1 MRRCTLIK
9 TAPRELRIKPGLCA
23 DGRIDDLNK
32 TKIINGRILTPYR
45 LIDNG
50 TIAFDDGK
58 IIYAGE
64 KDIDLGD
71 CAVIDAKGHYVSPG
85 FVDIHTH
92 GGGGHDFMDGTCDA
106 FLGAAQM
113 HAKHGTTSIF
123 PTTLTCT
130 NEELKQTLEIYR
142 EAKAKNKNGAQFL
155 GLHLEGPYFAL
166 SQAGGQDSRYIRKPR
181 KEEYE
186 EILSWSD
193 DIARWSIAPEL
204 DGAMELGR
212 ALRARGILP
221 SIGHTEAE
229 YETVQEAFENGYTH
243 VTHLYSAMTGVH
255 RKNAYRFLGVIES
268 AYLIEG
274 MTVEMI
280 ADGCHLPPSLLQLIY
295 KIKGPSRIA
304 LITDSLRGAGM
315 PEGESISG
323 SLKNGQKVI
332 IEDGVAKLPDRSA
345 FAGSVATTDRL
356 VRTVVKQAAIP
367 LLDAVK
373 MMTITPAEIMGVDK
387 EKGSLAIGKDADV
400 LIFDEDIQVKMTMIQ
415 GTPVHRLSF

>member
-1 MRRCTLIK
+1 M
-9 TAPRELRIKPGLCA
+9 
-23 DGRIDDLNK
+23 NK
-32 TKIINGRILTPYR
+32 TKIINGRIITPYR
-45 LIDNG
+45 LINKG
-50 TIAFDDGK
+50 TIAFADGK

-64 KDIDLGD
+64 KDIDLND
-71 CAVIDAKGHYVSPG
+71 CTVIDARGNYVSPG

-92 GGGGHDFMDGTCDA
+92 GGGGHDFMDGTSEA

-113 HAKHGTTSIF
+113 HARHGTTSIY

-130 NEELKQTLEIYR
+130 NEELKQTLEVFR
-142 EAKAKNKNGAQFL
+142 EAKAKNKDGAQL
-155 GLHLEGPYFAL
+155 MGLHLEGPYFNV
-166 SQAGGQDSRYIRKPR
+166 SQAGGQDARYIRNPR

-204 DGAMELGR
+204 EGAIELGR
-212 ALRARGILP
+212 ALKARGILP

-243 VTHLYSAMTGVH
+243 VTHIYSGMTGVH
-255 RKNAYRFLGVIES
+255 RRNAYRYLGVVES
-268 AYLIEG
+268 AYLIDD

-280 ADGCHLPPSLLQLIY
+280 ADGCHLPPSLMQLIY

-332 IEDGVAKLPDRSA
+332 IEDGVAKLLDRSA

-367 LLDAVK
+367 LLDAVR
-373 MMTITPAEIMGVDK
+373 MMTITPAEIMGIAK
-387 EKGSLAIGKDADV
+387 EKGSLAIGKDADI
-400 LIFDEDIQVKMTMIQ
+400 LIFDEDIQIKMTIIR
-415 GTPVHRLSF
+415 GKPVYECNE